1 MAELAAL
8 GVAFGLP
15 LNDSRVVGHSK
26 LLPHVLVIAVAEL
39 PHSQMAQHNDVS
51 RL

>member
-26 LLPHVLVIAVAEL
+26 LMTHVLVIAVTEL
-39 PHSQMAQHNDVS
+39 PHYQMARDNEATWP
-51 RL
+51 